1 MVETLGGTGT
11 LKQPYGLANDADR
24 VYAANTYGPSVV
36 AFDKSTAAVAWT
48 QTSCFGTDFSRP
60 RDVGVADTGA
70 IMVADTDNDRIVLL
84 NAADGSCLYDF
95 GSRGTGPGQFK
106 SPRAVAADGAEGVW
120 VADAFNYRVQR
131 LTLSGTALGSTAAGA
146 FGEGDDQFR
155 SPHCVAPIPSSSRV
169 AVCDTFNFRRQGVR
183 RRCGRRAGARRDR
196 RRRTPRCRRIQR
208 PVRARLRHRR
218 GALYVAD
225 WFNHRIQKF
234 AADGTFEREW
244 GGYGSTDGSL
254 IFPRN
259 VLVAPNGQVVVT
271 DSENNRIDTFDSN
284 GQFLAS

>member
-36 AFDKSTAAVAWT
+36 AFDKSTAAVAST

-169 AVCDTFNFRRQGVR
+169 AVCDTFNFRVK
-183 RRCGRRAGARRDR
+183 
-196 RRRTPRCRRIQR
+196 
-208 PVRARLRHRR
+208 V
-218 GALYVAD
+218 
-225 WFNHRIQKF
+225 F
-234 AADGTFEREW
+234 AADAAGALALDGIAGGVRPAAGGFNGPFGLAYGTA
-244 GGYGSTDGSL
+244 GGALCG
-254 IFPRN
+254 R
-259 VLVAPNGQVVVT
+259 LVQPPHPEVRCRWDIRTGVGEATARPTG
-271 DSENNRIDTFDSN
+271 R
-284 GQFLAS
+284 